1 MSENH
6 QDIRIERMDN
16 NHYLLTGVLSFETV
30 SQLQGDIEILTKQ
43 GLEIVLDLSG
53 ISRVDSAGIV
63 VLLEWMKYARELG
76 KQIFFTNIPQQLLDI
91 ARVSDMDSIL
101 PIYQK

>member
-6 QDIRIERMDN
+6 QDIRIERLEN
-16 NHYLLTGVLSFETV
+16 SHYLLTGVLSFDTI
-30 SQLQGDIEILTKQ
+30 SQLQEDIEPLTRQ
-43 GLEIVLDLSG
+43 GSEIILDLSG

-63 VLLEWMKYARELG
+63 VLLEWMKMARGSG
-76 KQIFFTNIPQQLLDI
+76 KQILFTNIPQQLLDI
-91 ARVSDMDSIL
+91 ARVSDLDSIL

>member
-6 QDIRIERMDN
+6 QDIRIERMEN
-16 NHYLLTGVLSFETV
+16 KHYLLTGQLSFDTI
-30 SQLQGDIEILTKQ
+30 SQLQEDIESLTKEDS
-43 GLEIVLDLSG
+43 EIILDLSG

-63 VLLEWMKYARELG
+63 VLLEWMKLARSSG
-76 KQIFFTNIPQQLLDI
+76 KHILFTNIPKQLLDI
-91 ARVSDMDSIL
+91 ARVSDLDSIL